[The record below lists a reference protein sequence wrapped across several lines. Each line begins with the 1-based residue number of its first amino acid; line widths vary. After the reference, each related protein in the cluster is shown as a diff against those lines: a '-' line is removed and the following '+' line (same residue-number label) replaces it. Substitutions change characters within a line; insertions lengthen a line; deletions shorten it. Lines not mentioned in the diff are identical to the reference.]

1 LAVSARAAALPA
13 GGEGLAILARR
24 PQAFL
29 GLAVVLTAVLSLGI
43 VGFKPLGIPALQTDA
58 GVGLL
63 ADPNAP
69 GFADQALYADS
80 FGADPIVIMVEAP
93 SGSELMSG
101 NHFIGL
107 ASLEGQLADVKTHP
121 GVKKVYGPGTVV
133 NTLAL
138 EVTKRGLEICATQAR
153 AAENAAVKD
162 AAAAG
167 KSPAEQQAAGQA
179 AFDAAAKACATQLAA
194 QYPSLGVPAL
204 NNPAFIKQVLLEPDG
219 TKTRPYWAWAMPD
232 PHHAL
237 ITVRMDH
244 SASLSD
250 VRKVLATVDKARQ
263 RPAPKAAASPSAA
276 GGGSQQAVTPTGDL
290 SDLRLTVTGAPVLTT
305 SLADAVQ

>member
-1 LAVSARAAALPA
+1 MAVSARAAALPA

-138 EVTKRGLEICATQAR
+138 EVTKRGL
-153 AAENAAVKD
+153 
-162 AAAAG
+162 
-167 KSPAEQQAAGQA
+167 
-179 AFDAAAKACATQLAA
+179 
-194 QYPSLGVPAL
+194 
-204 NNPAFIKQVLLEPDG
+204 
-219 TKTRPYWAWAMPD
+219 
-232 PHHAL
+232 
-237 ITVRMDH
+237 
-244 SASLSD
+244 
-250 VRKVLATVDKARQ
+250 
-263 RPAPKAAASPSAA
+263 
-276 GGGSQQAVTPTGDL
+276 
-290 SDLRLTVTGAPVLTT
+290 
-305 SLADAVQ
+305 